1 MVGVGEE
8 GNRFQG
14 DDLRACG
21 QFPNNEA
28 VSSLNPSAELQTPHL
43 L

>member
-14 DDLRACG
+14 DDLRAYR
-21 QFPNNEA
+21 QFPNDEA
-28 VSSLNPSAELQTPHL
+28 ISSPNPSAELQPPHL